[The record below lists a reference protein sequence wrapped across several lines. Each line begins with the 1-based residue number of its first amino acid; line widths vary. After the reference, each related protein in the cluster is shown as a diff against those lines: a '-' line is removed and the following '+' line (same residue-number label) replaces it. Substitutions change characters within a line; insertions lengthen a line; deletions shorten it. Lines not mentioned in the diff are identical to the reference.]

1 MKANR
6 KKLMLA
12 MARACMDTEDLQ
24 KAAEMPRPT
33 LNNAICG
40 KSVRPYPNISN
51 TLKRGLVEIVETCR
65 DCQKCQTI
73 KRGHQ
78 NSDTLRDAN
87 KC

>member
-40 KSVRPYPNISN
+40 KSVNLTPLDTSPYMTS
-51 TLKRGLVEIVETCR
+51 T
-65 DCQKCQTI
+65 QKNQ
-73 KRGHQ
+73 
-78 NSDTLRDAN
+78 
-87 KC
+87 

>member
-40 KSVRPYPNISN
+40 KIIELLNNIAISEHGN
-51 TLKRGLVEIVETCR
+51 THE
-65 DCQKCQTI
+65 QTE
-73 KRGHQ
+73 
-78 NSDTLRDAN
+78 
-87 KC
+87 

>member
-33 LNNAICG
+33 LNN
-40 KSVRPYPNISN
+40 KSKMRDRFVKKYTANI
-51 TLKRGLVEIVETCR
+51 LDVKILYV
-65 DCQKCQTI
+65 
-73 KRGHQ
+73 
-78 NSDTLRDAN
+78 
-87 KC
+87 

>member
-40 KSVRPYPNISN
+40 KSVRPSTIGKIAKA
-51 TLKRGLVEIVETCR
+51 LKVDVTDIFE
-65 DCQKCQTI
+65 D
-73 KRGHQ
+73 
-78 NSDTLRDAN
+78 
-87 KC
+87 

>member
-40 KSVRPYPNISN
+40 GICWDACRQAARTRAIQRPYA
-51 TLKRGLVEIVETCR
+51 CYA
-65 DCQKCQTI
+65 
-73 KRGHQ
+73 
-78 NSDTLRDAN
+78 DAFGRPGGMEEDLYN
-87 KC
+87 G

>member
-40 KSVRPYPNISN
+40 KSVKTARLPCCS
-51 TLKRGLVEIVETCR
+51 TLKTRKHG
-65 DCQKCQTI
+65 
-73 KRGHQ
+73 KRSI
-78 NSDTLRDAN
+78 NL
-87 KC
+87 

>member
-40 KSVRPYPNISN
+40 KSVRPCLSGGIGRTNA
-51 TLKRGLVEIVETCR
+51 TQKERKRDEIR
-65 DCQKCQTI
+65 QDKRNQKP
-73 KRGHQ
+73 
-78 NSDTLRDAN
+78 A
-87 KC
+87 

>member
-40 KSVRPYPNISN
+40 KSVIIELLNNIAISEHGN
-51 TLKRGLVEIVETCR
+51 THE
-65 DCQKCQTI
+65 QTE
-73 KRGHQ
+73 
-78 NSDTLRDAN
+78 
-87 KC
+87 

>member
-40 KSVRPYPNISN
+40 KRVRPSTIGKIAKA
-51 TLKRGLVEIVETCR
+51 LKVDVTDIIE
-65 DCQKCQTI
+65 D
-73 KRGHQ
+73 
-78 NSDTLRDAN
+78 
-87 KC
+87 

>member
-40 KSVRPYPNISN
+40 KSVRPSRVMGSTDIMGICRSYIALGNVPGEEDIFC
-51 TLKRGLVEIVETCR
+51 RG
-65 DCQKCQTI
+65 
-73 KRGHQ
+73 
-78 NSDTLRDAN
+78 S
-87 KC
+87 

>member
-40 KSVRPYPNISN
+40 KSVKQSGIFC
-51 TLKRGLVEIVETCR
+51 RG
-65 DCQKCQTI
+65 
-73 KRGHQ
+73 
-78 NSDTLRDAN
+78 S
-87 KC
+87 